1 MKILI
6 IGNGGREHAIAE
18 KVAESSLVTQVYVA
32 PGNGG
37 TAMGAP
43 RIQNV
48 NISVTDINALLTFAK
63 ENHID
68 LTIIG
73 PEAPLVLGI
82 VDRFRENNLLCFGP
96 TQACAQLEGSKAY
109 CKAFLKKNNIP
120 TAGYETFDTLE
131 PALAYIQ
138 NHALPIVIKADG
150 LAAGKGVV
158 IAQSHEE
165 AEDTLRSFLT
175 DHSLGDASKRVVI
188 EDFLAGREL
197 SFIVMSDGKDVVPL
211 ATSADHKRRDDGD
224 KGPNTGG
231 MGAYS
236 PADNVSD
243 ALHNEIMQTVIHP
256 TLNALRNAGTPYTG
270 FLYAGIM
277 LDKNNKPFVLEYN
290 CRLGDP
296 ETQPLLTRL
305 KSDFTAHVLAAC
317 EGRLAQEKWDWD
329 PRTAVGIVVAS
340 KGYPDKPET
349 GKAITL
355 TKDTADVR
363 VYHAGT
369 AMHDGQLRTSG
380 GRVLCVTALGNTKH
394 EAAHRVYDA
403 LKNIHV
409 ENGFYRKDIGL
420 S

>member
-1 MKILI
+1 MHVLI
-6 IGNGGREHAIAE
+6 IGNGGREHAMAST
-18 KVAESSLVTQVYVA
+18 VAESSLVTQVYVA

-43 RIQNV
+43 RVQNV
-48 NISVTDINALLTFAK
+48 DIQATDINALLAFAMD
-63 ENHID
+63 NRVD
-68 LTIIG
+68 LTIVG

-96 TQACAQLEGSKAY
+96 TQICAQLEGSKAY

-120 TAGYETFDTLE
+120 TAGYETFDTLA
-131 PALAYIQ
+131 PALAYIEK
-138 NHALPIVIKADG
+138 HALPIVIKADG

-158 IAQSHEE
+158 IAQTHEE
-165 AEDTLRSFLT
+165 ARDTLKSFLT

-188 EDFLAGREL
+188 EAFLAGREL

-211 ATSADHKRRDDGD
+211 ATSQDHKRRDDGD

-231 MGAYS
+231 MGAFS
-236 PADNVSD
+236 PADKVSD
-243 ALHNEIMQTVIHP
+243 ALHDEIMRTVIHP
-256 TLNALRNAGTPYTG
+256 TLNALRDAGTPYTG

-277 LDKNNKPFVLEYN
+277 LDANDKPFVLEFN

-305 KSDFTAHVLAAC
+305 TSDFTAHCLAAC

-329 PRTAVGIVVAS
+329 PRTAVGVVVAS
-340 KGYPDKPET
+340 KGYPDKPEV

-355 TKDTADVR
+355 TKDTPDIR

-369 AMHDGQLRTSG
+369 TMHDGQLRTSG

-394 EAAHRVYDA
+394 EAAQRAYEA
-403 LKNIHV
+403 LKSIHV
-409 ENGFYRKDIGL
+409 EDGFYRKDIGL
-420 S
+420 